1 MKFLALITALF
12 LFASMPVAA
21 QMSNNPNVP
30 ITQLPQGGQM
40 QSGDKV
46 HVARCNYAGCDYQVT
61 PGPLISAPL
70 PLSTT
75 LGGTGLSTIGPA
87 GTCLTSTGT
96 ELIYAVCG
104 NTPPTPGSFIVTQT
118 QVIIQTQSGV
128 GIVTEQ

>member
-46 HVARCNYAGCDYQVT
+46 HVARCNYAVCDYQDT

-75 LGGTGLSTIGPA
+75 PSGAMIGVPA
-87 GTCLTSTGT
+87 PALTS
-96 ELIYAVCG
+96 
-104 NTPPTPGSFIVTQT
+104 
-118 QVIIQTQSGV
+118 VISSLGFSSLSSW
-128 GIVTEQ
+128 